1 VTGRLQDRVALIT
14 GASRGIG
21 AAVALRFA
29 AEGAHVVLVARTQGG
44 LEDIDDRIRKE
55 NGDARAATL
64 LELDL
69 KNLDQV
75 DMIGPTIAERFGR
88 LDIVIGNAGLLGE
101 MTPMNH
107 IEADVWSDVI
117 DVNLNANWRLIRTTD
132 PLLRASDAGRAVY
145 VTSGAAQGKRPYWGA
160 YAVSKAALE
169 MMVTCW
175 AAETEQTNLKIN
187 LIDPGATRTLMRAE
201 AYPGEDPASVKTPE
215 DLTGYF
221 VDLAAPDCTSHG
233 EVIRAY

>member
-1 VTGRLQDRVALIT
+1 MTGRLQDRVALIT

-29 AEGAHVVLVARTQGG
+29 AEGAHVVLVARTRGG
-44 LEDIDDRIRKE
+44 LEDIDDCIRKE

>member
-1 VTGRLQDRVALIT
+1 
-14 GASRGIG
+14 
-21 AAVALRFA
+21 
-29 AEGAHVVLVARTQGG
+29 
-44 LEDIDDRIRKE
+44 
-55 NGDARAATL
+55 
-64 LELDL
+64 
-69 KNLDQV
+69 
-75 DMIGPTIAERFGR
+75 
-88 LDIVIGNAGLLGE
+88 
-101 MTPMNH
+101 
-107 IEADVWSDVI
+107 
-117 DVNLNANWRLIRTTD
+117 
-132 PLLRASDAGRAVY
+132 
-145 VTSGAAQGKRPYWGA
+145 
-160 YAVSKAALE
+160 